1 MDRYSFRTREQ
12 LSLNKIHFSV
22 NLEDIERNFRM
33 SLNIE
38 NISAINQ
45 YASKYSRE
53 RKKPN

>member
-1 MDRYSFRTREQ
+1 MDRYSFRTHEQ
-12 LSLNKIHFSV
+12 LSLNKINFSV

-38 NISAINQ
+38 NISAIHQ